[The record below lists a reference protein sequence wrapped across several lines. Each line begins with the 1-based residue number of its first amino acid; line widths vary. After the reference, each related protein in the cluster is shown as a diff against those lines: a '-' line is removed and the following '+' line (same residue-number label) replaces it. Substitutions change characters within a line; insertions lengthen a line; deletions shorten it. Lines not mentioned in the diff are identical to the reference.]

1 MILLIVATSHNM
13 ERLAK
18 EEESE
23 RIGGIRNEPVKQPCV
38 SPCFLIG
45 YLKIL
50 YARRMDS
57 NTVQYYPL

>member
-13 ERLAK
+13 EKLAK

-23 RIGGIRNEPVKQPCV
+23 HIGRIRNEPVKQPCFTK
-38 SPCFLIG
+38 CFLVG
-45 YLKIL
+45 TLKIL
-50 YARRMDS
+50 FTRRIDS

>member
-23 RIGGIRNEPVKQPCV
+23 HIGGIRNEPVEQPRF
-38 SPCFLIG
+38 SPCFLVES
-45 YLKIL
+45 LKIL
-50 YARRMDS
+50 
-57 NTVQYYPL
+57 

>member
-1 MILLIVATSHNM
+1 MVLLIVATSHNM

-23 RIGGIRNEPVKQPCV
+23 HIGGIRNEQVKQPCF
-38 SPCFLIG
+38 SPCFLVG
-45 YLKIL
+45 SLNIL
-50 YARRMDS
+50 LTRRMDS